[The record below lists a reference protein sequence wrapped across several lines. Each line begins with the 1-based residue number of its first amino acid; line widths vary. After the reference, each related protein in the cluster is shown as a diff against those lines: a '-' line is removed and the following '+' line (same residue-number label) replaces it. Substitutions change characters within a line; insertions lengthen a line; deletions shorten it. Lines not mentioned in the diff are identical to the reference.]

1 MKRQKCMGT
10 KQNKNKRNTKGQ
22 QSIMK
27 ITEQS
32 KKNTNIQTKTEKE
45 TKKEHE
51 KA

>member
-32 KKNTNIQTKTEKE
+32 KKTQTYKLKQKKKQ
-45 TKKEHE
+45 KKEHE